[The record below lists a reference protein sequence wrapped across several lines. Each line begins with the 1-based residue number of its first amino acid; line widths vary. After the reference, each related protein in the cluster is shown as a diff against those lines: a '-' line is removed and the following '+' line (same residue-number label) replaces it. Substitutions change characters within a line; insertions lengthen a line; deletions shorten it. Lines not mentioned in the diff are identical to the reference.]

1 VVAHPPDNWL
11 YYYQTLVAGILAVLA
26 AGGTIWATIQ
36 SANRE
41 IAASQG
47 QTKVA
52 QEQIATTLR
61 SERQRVARELYAF
74 RAMVEAAMGRVIAE
88 AKEAREI
95 FSNAPR
101 FDEDL
106 YSREFDRAAGVS
118 RTSLEALHAR
128 EHFTKNAFS
137 ELRGAFLRYGGL
149 LTAEF
154 LELESLID
162 KFASYTT
169 VNEEMLNIRDQPTV
183 VRVGHNDGLEE
194 ELAVIEAKAHHLREE
209 AAKGMAKASAVVAD
223 TAEAEAAI
231 IDPAPERR
239 PG

>member
-11 YYYQTLVAGILAVLA
+11 YYYYQTLVAGILAVLA

-106 YSREFDRAAGVS
+106 YGREFDRAAGVS

-137 ELRGAFLRYGGL
+137 ELRGAFLRNGGF

-162 KFASYTT
+162 KFASYT
-169 VNEEMLNIRDQPTV
+169 VNKEVLNTPDQTTV
-183 VRVGHNDGLEE
+183 VRVGGLEE

-209 AAKGMAKASAVVAD
+209 AAKGMSKASAVMAD

-231 IDPAPERR
+231 SDTAPERR

>member
-1 VVAHPPDNWL
+1 VVAHPPDNLL

-26 AGGTIWATIQ
+26 AGGTVWATIQ

-41 IAASQG
+41 IAASQA

-61 SERQRVARELYAF
+61 LERQHVAREIYAF

-95 FSNAPR
+95 FSKARR
-101 FDEDL
+101 FDEDPFG
-106 YSREFDRAAGVS
+106 REFDRAAGVS
-118 RTSLEALHAR
+118 RVSLEALHAR
-128 EHFTKNAFS
+128 ENFTKNAFS
-137 ELRGAFLRYGGL
+137 ELRGACLRYGGL

-169 VNEEMLNIRDQPTV
+169 NVNEEVDTQDQPIV
-183 VRVGHNDGLEE
+183 VRVGYNDGLEE

-209 AAKGMAKASAVVAD
+209 AAKGMAKAGAVMAD

-231 IDPAPERR
+231 SDPAPERR

>member
-1 VVAHPPDNWL
+1 MSAHPPDNWL

-41 IAASQG
+41 IATSQAE
-47 QTKVA
+47 TKVA

-61 SERQRVARELYAF
+61 LERQRVARELYAF

-88 AKEAREI
+88 ANEAREI
-95 FSNAPR
+95 FSKAPR
-101 FDEDL
+101 FDEDPFG
-106 YSREFDRAAGVS
+106 RAFDSAAGVS
-118 RTSLEALHAR
+118 RTSLAALHAR

-137 ELRGAFLRYGGL
+137 ELRGACLRYGGL

-162 KFASYTT
+162 EFASYTDN
-169 VNEEMLNIRDQPTV
+169 VEMLNIRDQPTV
-183 VRVGHNDGLEE
+183 VRVGYNDGLEE

-209 AAKGMAKASAVVAD
+209 AAKGMAEASGIMAD
-223 TAEAEAAI
+223 TAEA
-231 IDPAPERR
+231 
-239 PG
+239 

>member
-1 VVAHPPDNWL
+1 MAAHPPDNWL

-101 FDEDL
+101 FDQDL
-106 YSREFDRAAGVS
+106 YGREFDRAAGVS

-128 EHFTKNAFS
+128 EHLPRTHFQNC
-137 ELRGAFLRYGGL
+137 GARFFA
-149 LTAEF
+149 TA
-154 LELESLID
+154 
-162 KFASYTT
+162 AS
-169 VNEEMLNIRDQPTV
+169 
-183 VRVGHNDGLEE
+183 
-194 ELAVIEAKAHHLREE
+194 
-209 AAKGMAKASAVVAD
+209 
-223 TAEAEAAI
+223 
-231 IDPAPERR
+231 
-239 PG
+239 